1 MYTDYEKAGKGRKTI
16 KAHELW
22 EKILESQRPNTIHVV
37 QRCSKPQ
44 IKQKSRYLFVR
55 RICVLRLWSLK
66 DEIAVCNLASFY
78 HCLLKTEHSIT
89 ICFIP

>member
-22 EKILESQRPNTIHVV
+22 EKILESQETNTIHVV

-44 IKQKSRYLFVR
+44 IRKK
-55 RICVLRLWSLK
+55 I
-66 DEIAVCNLASFY
+66 
-78 HCLLKTEHSIT
+78 
-89 ICFIP
+89 

>member
-22 EKILESQRPNTIHVV
+22 EKILESQMEWNTIHVV

-44 IKQKSRYLFVR
+44 IRQK
-55 RICVLRLWSLK
+55 I
-66 DEIAVCNLASFY
+66 
-78 HCLLKTEHSIT
+78 
-89 ICFIP
+89 